1 MEKLSRILST
11 LFSPV
16 LIPTYGII
24 FIMRFSYIS
33 FLDVSTKLGV
43 IGMTFLLTAILP
55 FAIISILYKLGKIS
69 DIGVNQQKDRL
80 IPFIAS
86 IICYISFTIYLYTVS
101 APIWMIAFAVGATI
115 AAIITCIINLWWK
128 ISGHCTGMGG
138 LIALSFIITAGGIY
152 APGVNPML
160 LFSVIVLLAGTVG
173 SSRLILNRHTLGQ
186 VIAGTANG
194 IISMFIALLII

>member
-11 LFSPV
+11 LFSPI

-24 FIMRFSYIS
+24 FIMCFSYIS

-115 AAIITCIINLWWK
+115 AAVITCIINLWWK

-160 LFSVIVLLAGTVG
+160 LFSVIVLLAGIVG